1 MICIVSYQS
10 KLYFELIKIDVA
22 IEFIILKFK
31 LKKMKLLKYI
41 IPFII
46 TFAFISCDD
55 DTPNPVNEVEGLVK
69 VQDFTNATHTIELFT
84 ESGVLN
90 HGYNNITLR
99 IKDIATA
106 EYIEDAN
113 ITWKPVMHMT
123 SRMHSC
129 PKSDVVKVV
138 GAETT
143 YNGYIIFQMA
153 ENADEGWDLTINYTI
168 NNIDYEV
175 VEDISVPQ
183 SDKQV
188 VTVFTGAD
196 GIKYILALIEPQ
208 DPKVAI
214 NDMTAG
220 LFKMENMMSFPV
232 VKDFLIKLDPR
243 MPSMDNHSS
252 PNNED
257 LNYNSFTDLYDG
269 KLSLT
274 MTGYWKLNLMLYN
287 TNDEL
292 LKGEDVTVDNESSS
306 LFLEIEF

>member
-1 MICIVSYQS
+1 
-10 KLYFELIKIDVA
+10 
-22 IEFIILKFK
+22 
-31 LKKMKLLKYI
+31 MKLLKYI

-46 TFAFISCDD
+46 TFTFISCDD
-55 DTPNPVNEVEGLVK
+55 DTLDPINEVEGLVK

-84 ESGVLN
+84 ESGLLN
-90 HGYNNITLR
+90 HGYNDITLR

-106 EYIEDAN
+106 EYIEHAT
-113 ITWKPVMHMT
+113 ITWNPVMHMT

-129 PKSDVVKVV
+129 PKSDIVKVEN
-138 GAETT
+138 AETT

-168 NNIDYEV
+168 DGVEYSV
-175 VEDISVPQ
+175 VGDINVPQ
-183 SDKQV
+183 SEKQV

-196 GIKYILALIEPQ
+196 DVKYILALIEPQ
-208 DPKVAI
+208 KPEVAI
-214 NDMTAG
+214 NDMTVG
-220 LFKMENMMSFPV
+220 LFKMESMMNFPV
-232 VKDFLIKLDPR
+232 VANYKIGLDPR

-257 LNYNSFTDLYDG
+257 LNYNNFTDLYDG

-287 TNDEL
+287 SNNEL
-292 LKGEDVTVDNESSS
+292 LKGEEVTVDNEGSS